1 MRTHDDCYKKESDFY
16 FSAFIISIMIPISF
30 FAFGYVGYDIFGY
43 VGYDIFSVFGLVT
56 LPIICLLWLIW
67 GIYYD
72 KR

>member
-30 FAFGYVGYDIFGY
+30 FAFGYVGYDIFN
-43 VGYDIFSVFGLVT
+43 VFGLVT

-67 GIYYD
+67 GVYYD